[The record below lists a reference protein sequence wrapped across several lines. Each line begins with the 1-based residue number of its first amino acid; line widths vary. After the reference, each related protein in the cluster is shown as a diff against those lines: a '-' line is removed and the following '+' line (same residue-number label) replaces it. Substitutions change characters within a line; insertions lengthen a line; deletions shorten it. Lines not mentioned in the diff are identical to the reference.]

1 MFCFIFEYLKISH
14 EKAFLLALSPTSP
27 VPGVNGATSLLNRDL
42 LLMLYLSRTGGI
54 GRLFF
59 QEKEEVLQK
68 KEEESGIV
76 FAYEIQQ
83 YLLESYFSKSASTLS
98 CTSTVSLQ

>member
-1 MFCFIFEYLKISH
+1 MFCFIFEYLKISR
-14 EKAFLLALSPTSP
+14 EQAFLPALSPTSP

-54 GRLFF
+54 GWLFF
-59 QEKEEVLQK
+59 QEIKFLQK
-68 KEEESGIV
+68 KEEESGII
-76 FAYEIQQ
+76 FAYDIQQ

-98 CTSTVSLQ
+98 CTSTVSSQ